1 MLEEKKV
8 NVLSN
13 LMKDILTDE
22 KEHRNISY
30 VFVDPEEIQ
39 FLFQSLKNSDDME
52 NNLKKLLFIVSHQT
66 ISVNHECMLTLLYI
80 LNPDNGLSDIIHGIT
95 LKLILEL
102 ITFKN
107 NNIAAFFALPDSLQI
122 ISSYFPLLDSAK
134 IVVNI
139 MNQIPSSIDN
149 VLHIFSNLT
158 NLKFPLNPNYMATYM
173 YFYPKLFKVMNQ
185 WSPIIEDFIEMLN
198 NVIINS
204 DDENLIYD
212 SKSALK
218 KIVKKYKNAAELL
231 QDKYPLYCNFD
242 PTESLENVDT
252 IKILSAAAASLNNYS
267 FIANEKILNY
277 LHLCLTTNFDDGDDL
292 LLFFTLDFF
301 LQSKDYSGL
310 YEYDFLYKD
319 LVQLVNHGKYKIQV
333 KIIEIICRFLMV
345 NNIQI
350 LNSYLKLFQV
360 EILLDFL
367 EDESNTELQI
377 SILECLV
384 SIKSVLHSMNSNYID
399 ELINNNNNYDIIENI
414 AYQRNDNLSSLAK
427 LLL

>member
-1 MLEEKKV
+1 
-8 NVLSN
+8 
-13 LMKDILTDE
+13 
-22 KEHRNISY
+22 
-30 VFVDPEEIQ
+30 
-39 FLFQSLKNSDDME
+39 
-52 NNLKKLLFIVSHQT
+52 
-66 ISVNHECMLTLLYI
+66 
-80 LNPDNGLSDIIHGIT
+80 
-95 LKLILEL
+95 
-102 ITFKN
+102 
-107 NNIAAFFALPDSLQI
+107 
-122 ISSYFPLLDSAK
+122 
-134 IVVNI
+134 
-139 MNQIPSSIDN
+139 
-149 VLHIFSNLT
+149 
-158 NLKFPLNPNYMATYM
+158 
-173 YFYPKLFKVMNQ
+173 
-185 WSPIIEDFIEMLN
+185 MLN

-377 SILECLV
+377 SILEFLL